1 MTCGQPKWTW
11 RPVWTLGLVFALTL
25 AGCER
30 LDRSGAAG
38 EAKSASGHAATDGA
52 VAGRSESENVPPLPA
67 DPIKATAPEPAAA
80 GGEILLS
87 RSRYFRLD
95 VETVDKSVLVTISR
109 RWLFKDGFPKGLIA
123 KVRQHPRAKRTDAA
137 LFDAGD
143 GEIVD
148 SRYIRW
154 DPTPEGSKAAALL
167 LFVEAKNTEGTN
179 RHELAISVDLELDA
193 TLGKARLKRSV
204 AFDMMSVELDL
215 TTGKLTGVR
224 WGDEAL
230 SGGNGDSEA
239 DEHTVDIRVT
249 GTLTA
254 ESSAQ
259 IRGADALL
267 ADEVSNAFRS
277 QARIPFQNESHHGI
291 TLGWLG
297 LDHLRHGLIVVPR
310 ADGKLFD
317 LQYSVSGAS
326 FDLEAMRRQ
335 LDVASWPIVLRGRD
349 YLGTS
354 LSGHHVF
361 QPVECLISRRVPAA
375 AKAKPAAAATKTNKT
390 KKK

>member
-1 MTCGQPKWTW
+1 MSGGQPEWTW
-11 RPVWTLGLVFALTL
+11 RPVCTLGLVLALTL

-30 LDRSGAAG
+30 LDRPGASGVANN
-38 EAKSASGHAATDGA
+38 ASGHTATT
-52 VAGRSESENVPPLPA
+52 AGSSEPENVSPLPA
-67 DPIKATAPEPAAA
+67 DPVKTTAPEPAVA

-123 KVRQHPRAKRTDAA
+123 KVRQHPLAKRTDAA

-167 LFVEAKNTEGTN
+167 LFVEAKDAEGTS

-193 TLGKARLKRSV
+193 TLGKAQPKRTV
-204 AFDMMSVELDL
+204 TFDMMSVALDL
-215 TTGKLTGVR
+215 ATGQLTGVR
-224 WGDEAL
+224 WGDETL
-230 SGGNGDSEA
+230 SEGKGDSGT

-310 ADGKLFD
+310 PDGKLFD

-335 LDVASWPIVLRGRD
+335 LEVASWPIVLRGRD

-375 AKAKPAAAATKTNKT
+375 TKAKPGAAAKTNKT
-390 KKK
+390 NKTNKK